1 MLQWICPGGTLYE
14 KLLNV
19 LRLFLRAVFWS

>member
-19 LRLFLRAVFWS
+19 LCFFLRAVFWS